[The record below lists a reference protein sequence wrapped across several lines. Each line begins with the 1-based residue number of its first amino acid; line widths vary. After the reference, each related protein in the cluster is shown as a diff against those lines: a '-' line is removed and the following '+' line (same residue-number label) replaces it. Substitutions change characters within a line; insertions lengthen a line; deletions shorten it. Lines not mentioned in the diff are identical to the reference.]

1 MTLSRFRHL
10 LAASV
15 VAAAAALGPSALAWP
30 PRPPANHELI
40 VGRADIIDGD
50 TFRIGRQ
57 KIRVWGIDAPDDERK
72 PYGTRALRQ
81 VLGAQT
87 LTCRPVGASHDR
99 IVARC
104 TDPAGRDIA
113 RPWLRPAGR
122 PIGPSFPMA
131 SMVRAK
137 RRPAPAEPASSE
149 PTGLSGADRPPVTSA
164 CGR

>member
-10 LAASV
+10 LSASV
-15 VAAAAALGPSALAWP
+15 LAAAAALGSSALAWP

-72 PYGTRALRQ
+72 PYGTKALRQ

-87 LTCRPVGASHDR
+87 LTCRPVGTSYDR

-104 TDPAGRDIA
+104 TDAVGRDIA
-113 RPWLRPAGR
+113 QAMVATGWALDWPKFSQGLYGPGEASARARRAGVFGTD
-122 PIGPSFPMA
+122 GPLW
-131 SMVRAK
+131 R
-137 RRPAPAEPASSE
+137 
-149 PTGLSGADRPPVTSA
+149 
-164 CGR
+164 

>member
-30 PRPPANHELI
+30 PRPPATHELI

-87 LTCRPVGASHDR
+87 LTCRPVGTSYDR

-104 TDPAGRDIA
+104 TDANGRDIA
-113 RPWLRPAGR
+113 QAMVATGWALDWPKFSHGLHGPGEAAARARRAGVFGTD
-122 PIGPSFPMA
+122 GPLW
-131 SMVRAK
+131 R
-137 RRPAPAEPASSE
+137 
-149 PTGLSGADRPPVTSA
+149 
-164 CGR
+164 

>member
-1 MTLSRFRHL
+1 MSLTRFRHL

-15 VAAAAALGPSALAWP
+15 IAAAAAFGPPALAWP
-30 PRPPANHELI
+30 QSPSATPELI

-113 RPWLRPAGR
+113 QTMVATGWALDWPKFSHGLYGPGEASARARRAGVFGTD
-122 PIGPSFPMA
+122 GPLW
-131 SMVRAK
+131 R
-137 RRPAPAEPASSE
+137 
-149 PTGLSGADRPPVTSA
+149 
-164 CGR
+164 